1 MAKLKYQKPKGTIDI
16 LPEDQIY
23 WDKIR
28 ETLNKVAHYYSFK
41 RIDTPIIESADL
53 FTKSVGISSDIVDQ
67 KEMFSL
73 KTRGGNKLTLRPE
86 GTAPIVRAY
95 IENGMKNRPHPL
107 RFYYIGPMFR
117 HEKPQHNRLR
127 QFHQFGFE
135 VIGSREP
142 ITDAQIIQIAF
153 VIFRE
158 LSIKDLTVHINS
170 IGCRECRP
178 DYIKNLKSYLS
189 DQLKKIPGE
198 YRRKIQINPLR
209 IFDIKD
215 ERCQRIAKDAPQII
229 DSLCEKCR
237 HDFEKLLEFLDF
249 LDIPYVF
256 NPFLVRGLDYYSG
269 AVYEILPQS
278 KEYETKE
285 ALGGGGRYDYLIQTL
300 GGKEMAATGAAFGI
314 ERLIA
319 HVKEEEISFDKRKH
333 EKIFLAHLGNFGQK
347 RALKL
352 MEELRKENFLVYEA
366 FSKESISAQKK
377 VAEKLK
383 VRFMV
388 LVSQKEA
395 LENCVILR
403 DKVSGTQETVSV
415 KELPK
420 KIRTILRKA
429 SKLRLQ
435 KKKNRKTYQKIKL
448 K

>member
-28 ETLNKVAHYYSFK
+28 ETLNKIAHYYSFK

-53 FTKSVGISSDIVDQ
+53 FTKSVGVSSDIVDQ
-67 KEMFSL
+67 KEMFNL
-73 KTRGGNKLTLRPE
+73 KTKGDNKLTLRPE
-86 GTAPIVRAY
+86 GTASIVRAY

-117 HEKPQHNRLR
+117 HEKPQRNRSR

-153 VIFRE
+153 IIFKE
-158 LSIKDLTVHINS
+158 LSVKDLTVHINS
-170 IGCRECRP
+170 IGCKECRT
-178 DYIKNLKSYLS
+178 DYIKDLKGYLS
-189 DQLKKIPGE
+189 GQLKKVSAD

-209 IFDIKD
+209 IFDTKD
-215 ERCQRIAKDAPQII
+215 EKCQKIAQEAPQII
-229 DSLCEKCR
+229 DSLCNKCR

-249 LDIPYVF
+249 LDIPYIF
-256 NPFLVRGLDYYSG
+256 NPYLVRGLDYYSG

-285 ALGGGGRYDYLIQTL
+285 ALGGGGRYDYLIQSL

-319 HVKEEEISFDKRKH
+319 HIKEKQISFGKKREH
-333 EKIFLAHLGNFGQK
+333 EKIFLAHLGDFGQK

-352 MEELRKENFLVYEA
+352 MEELRKENFLIYEA

-377 VAEKLK
+377 TAEKLK
-383 VRFMV
+383 ARFMV

-403 DKVSGTQETVSV
+403 DRLAGIQETVSI

-420 KIRTILRKA
+420 KIRIMIRKK
-429 SKLRLQ
+429 SKSRVQ
-435 KKKNRKTYQKIKL
+435 KKK
-448 K
+448 